1 MMVEADVQDYPRH
14 VALPKQFVALARM
27 QADLVHFLVAER
39 PGLVQPFQGNPHF
52 PDVMEKS
59 THPHVANGLLLE
71 TGGPLG
77 NTLCYPPWSCGGF
90 PQDKVD
96 LACGHRIGPVGFLH
110 SRFFRKKPD
119 FGGNF
124 MEDINR
130 DTEG

>member
-1 MMVEADVQDYPRH
+1 
-14 VALPKQFVALARM
+14 
-27 QADLVHFLVAER
+27 
-39 PGLVQPFQGNPHF
+39 
-52 PDVMEKS
+52 MEKS

-71 TGGPLG
+71 TGRPLG

-96 LACGHRIGPVGFLH
+96 VACGHRIGPVGFLH